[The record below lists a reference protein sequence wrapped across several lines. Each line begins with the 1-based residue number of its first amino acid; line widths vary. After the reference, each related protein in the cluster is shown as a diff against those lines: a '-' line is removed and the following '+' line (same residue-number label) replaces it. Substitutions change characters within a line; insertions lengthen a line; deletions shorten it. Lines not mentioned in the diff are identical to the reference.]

1 MRFGRNRRALRL
13 ALLATT
19 AVGAPSFGPG
29 LPAAAQTLID
39 YDATPNQPAPL
50 VLTDDT
56 VLHRNFQNTAPAVQ
70 SAPISGAF
78 DLTKTGWGTL
88 SLTGDNSGYSG
99 TTTLQ
104 EGALLLG
111 HDNAL
116 GTGLLRTRAGTML
129 LWTADRT
136 IANAI
141 DLDNA
146 GWTFFT
152 SSSGTMTLDGT
163 IGGTGGLQKEGPAT
177 LILNGANTYSGGTR
191 INNGTVVANNDTA
204 LGSGVVELYSVG
216 RLALGHNVLI
226 GNHIEL
232 TGIASTNAR
241 LHVETDD
248 SAVYSG
254 NISERSAGLGFTKT
268 GAGTLELRGV
278 NSHTGL
284 THVAEGMLVAA
295 TSGSLSQLSDVQID
309 AGAELRLMHTSN
321 MGGLSGAGTL
331 NVGTYL
337 ASLGYDNGSAV
348 FEGTVM
354 GSGSGQIGKRGT
366 GAQTLAGDSAG
377 FNGTLHA
384 EVGTLLVNADFSAA
398 SARLYGGATFGGTG
412 TVQNIVD
419 LGGGTI
425 APGNGP
431 GSIGRLE
438 TVEEV
443 EFAAGSVFEVDVNA
457 QGQSDL
463 LAVGD
468 HAALDGRVEVRA
480 AGGNY
485 APSTDYQILTA
496 TNGISGAF
504 SDVTTN
510 LAFLTPEL
518 TYEVDSVWLRLSRNL
533 RAFAD
538 LGGLSFNQRAVAP
551 AAEALGGGNAV
562 HDALLATTDAEARA
576 GFDSLS
582 GEIHATNATVL
593 AGTAGF
599 VRDAILERAR
609 PTMTDPYTG
618 SLADRWK
625 LSAWATGLGGFQ
637 YMGSDGNAGRVDS
650 ATGGVVFGVQA
661 DNVDGFRLGMA
672 GGYTNSNARGAAG
685 PSSADIEAFHV
696 SLYGAARMDALSVRM
711 GAGYARNEI
720 RTSRQVAIGGFAD
733 TLTASYVGHVG
744 QAFGEVGYEI
754 TAGSVSLEPFAGL
767 AHVAVGTGAFTES
780 GGPAALSVA
789 ASGHGATFSTL
800 GLRAA
805 HDLYASSSGVLTAT
819 GGIAWCHA
827 FDAAPLRS
835 MAFASG
841 GSVFTVAGLP
851 AARDALVLDAGLN
864 WRVAGMNV
872 GARYT
877 GSLGGSASSH
887 SVNARLN
894 VAF

>member
-19 AVGAPSFGPG
+19 AMGVASGSPVV
-29 LPAAAQTLID
+29 AQTVIN
-39 YDATPNQPAPL
+39 YDAAPNGTAPL

-56 VLHRNFQNTAPAVQ
+56 LLHRNFQNTAPAVQ
-70 SAPISGAF
+70 SGPISGAF
-78 DLTKTGWGTL
+78 DLTKTGWGWLAL
-88 SLTGDNSGYSG
+88 SGDNSGYSG

-104 EGALLLG
+104 EGALVLR

-116 GTGLLRTRAGTML
+116 GTGLLGTRAGTIVA
-129 LWTADRT
+129 WDADRT

-152 SSSGTMTLDGT
+152 SSSGILTLDGT
-163 IGGTGGLQKEGPAT
+163 IGGTGGLQKEGPAR
-177 LILNGANTYSGGTR
+177 LVLNGVNTYSGGTR
-191 INNGTVVANNDTA
+191 INNGTVVANTDDA
-204 LGSGVVELYSVG
+204 LGTGGVEMYSAG
-216 RLALGHNVLI
+216 QLI
-226 GNHIEL
+226 FGDGVAISNDMEL
-232 TGIASTNAR
+232 TGVVATNAR
-241 LHVETDD
+241 LGVEAGN

-254 NISERSAGLGFTKT
+254 NITERSAGLGFTKT
-268 GAGTLELRGV
+268 GAGTLELRGT

-284 THVAEGMLVAA
+284 TRIAEGTLVAG
-295 TSGSLSQLSDVQID
+295 TGGVFSNVGDVQVD

-321 MGGLSGAGTL
+321 MGGLFGGGTL

-348 FEGTVM
+348 FEGTVI
-354 GSGSGQIGKRGT
+354 GSGHIGKRGT
-366 GAQTLAGDSAG
+366 GTQILAGDSAG

-384 EVGTLLVNADFSAA
+384 EVGTLLVNADFSGAA
-398 SARLYGGATFGGTG
+398 ARLYNGAVFGGSG
-412 TVQNIVD
+412 VVQNIFSVD
-419 LGGGTI
+419 GGTV
-425 APGNGP
+425 APGAGP
-431 GSIGRLE
+431 GEIGRLE
-438 TVEEV
+438 TVDHV
-443 EFAAGSVFEVDVNA
+443 EFAAGSVYEVDVNA

-468 HAALDGRVEVRA
+468 YAMLDGRVEVRA
-480 AGGNY
+480 AAGNY
-485 APSTDYQILTA
+485 APSTDYRILTA
-496 TNGISGAF
+496 TNGINDTF
-504 SDVTTN
+504 TDVTTN
-510 LAFLTPEL
+510 LVFLAPEL
-518 TYEVDSVWLRLSRNL
+518 SYDADSVWLRLNRNA

-538 LGGLSFNQRAVAP
+538 LDGLSFNQRAVAP
-551 AAEALGGGNAV
+551 AAEALGWGNAV

-593 AGTAGF
+593 SGTAGY

-609 PTMTDPYTG
+609 PTMADPYTG

-625 LSAWATGLGGFQ
+625 FSAWATGLGGFQ
-637 YMGSDGNAGRVDS
+637 HMGSDGNAGRLDS

-661 DNVDGFRLGMA
+661 DNADGFRLGMA

-685 PSSADIEAFHV
+685 PSSADVEAFHV

-711 GAGYARNEI
+711 GASYARNDI

-733 TLTASYVGHVG
+733 TLTANYVGHVG
-744 QAFGEVGYEI
+744 QAFGEIGYEI
-754 TAGSVSLEPFAGL
+754 NAGSVALEPFAGL

-780 GGPAALSVA
+780 GGAAALGVA

-805 HDLYASSSGVLTAT
+805 HDLYASTRGVLTAT
-819 GGIAWCHA
+819 GGIAWRHA
-827 FDAAPLRS
+827 FDAAPLRN

-841 GSVFTVAGLP
+841 GNAFTVAGLP
-851 AARDALVLDAGLN
+851 AARDGLVLDAGLS
-864 WRVAGMNV
+864 WRVAGMNL

-877 GSLGGSASSH
+877 GILGGNAQSH
-887 SVNARLN
+887 AVNARLN
-894 VAF
+894 IAF